1 MIVDRY
7 LRNKTVTIHNVQA
20 PWRVGAEWRGGLVGG
35 GHGQP
40 GAGAGAVT
48 RITRVRRELRVPECP
63 FPGCGPDCCHSAT
76 RNLLGWAWGKRKVRD
91 LTLTIVTNRS
101 LHAVLVDRPGPRLVE
116 LLAAALDGSG
126 PAIAPLDA
134 GLPQARLAALVEALA
149 PGSVE
154 GPDGV
159 TTARSGQEKG
169 VAEGTAVVVATS
181 GSTGVPKGV
190 ELSAA
195 ALLSSARASLARI
208 GARPGERWLCCLPAT
223 YIAGLQVLV
232 RALVS
237 GTDPVLADRAD
248 AQTVAACGCAH
259 VSLVPTQLRRLLDVD
274 IPISQDVPHPL
285 AGFRSVLL
293 GGAAA
298 PAGLLAAARAAGVP
312 VVTTYGMTETCGGC
326 VYDGVPLDGVQVR
339 IGDDESIWIGGPVLF
354 SGYVGG
360 PRAPGDGWL
369 RTGDLGRVDAAGRLV
384 VRGRADDVINT
395 GGALVVPGE
404 VAAVLQTC
412 PGVRDVAVL
421 GEPDPE
427 WGERVV
433 AVVAPADPA
442 DPPTLELLRLHVKQ
456 RLPRYAAPSRAVM
469 VDAVPTLPN
478 GKHDLAR
485 LRRELLRWEQIE
497 AESVTK

>member
-1 MIVDRY
+1 MWS
-7 LRNKTVTIHNVQA
+7 
-20 PWRVGAEWRGGLVGG
+20 PWVGAALG
-35 GHGQP
+35 
-40 GAGAGAVT
+40 
-48 RITRVRRELRVPECP
+48 
-63 FPGCGPDCCHSAT
+63 
-76 RNLLGWAWGKRKVRD
+76 RNKVRD

-101 LHAVLVDRPGPRLVE
+101 LRAVLVDRPGPRLLE

-126 PAIAPLDA
+126 PAIALVDA
-134 GLPQARLAALVEALA
+134 GLPRSRLDALVEALA

-159 TTARSGQEKG
+159 TTLRSGQEKG

-190 ELSAA
+190 ELSAG
-195 ALLSSARASLARI
+195 ALLHSARASLARI

-232 RALVS
+232 RSLVS
-237 GTDPVLADRAD
+237 GTDPVLAERAD
-248 AQTVAACGCAH
+248 AQTVATCGCAH
-259 VSLVPTQLRRLLDVD
+259 VSLVPTQLGRLLDID
-274 IPISQDVPHPL
+274 IPTTGGISSPL

-298 PAGLLAAARAAGVP
+298 PADLLDAARTARVP

-326 VYDGVPLDGVQVR
+326 VYDGIALDGVE
-339 IGDDESIWIGGPVLF
+339 IKIDDEDGRIWLAGPVLF
-354 SGYVGG
+354 SGYRGG
-360 PRAPGDGWL
+360 PRVPDDQWL
-369 RTGDLGRVDAAGRLV
+369 RTGDLGRMDSAGRLV

-404 VAAVLQTC
+404 VAAALQTC

-421 GEPDPE
+421 GQPDPE

-433 AVVAPADPA
+433 AVVVPDPA
-442 DPPTLELLRLHVKQ
+442 DPPTLELLRLHVKE
-456 RLPRYAAPSRAVM
+456 RLPRYAAPSRIVM
-469 VDAVPTLPN
+469 IDAVPMLPS

-485 LRRELLRWEQIE
+485 LRRELLRREQSE
-497 AESVTK
+497 AESVTY

>member
-1 MIVDRY
+1 MWS
-7 LRNKTVTIHNVQA
+7 
-20 PWRVGAEWRGGLVGG
+20 PWVGAALG
-35 GHGQP
+35 
-40 GAGAGAVT
+40 
-48 RITRVRRELRVPECP
+48 
-63 FPGCGPDCCHSAT
+63 
-76 RNLLGWAWGKRKVRD
+76 RNKVRD

-101 LHAVLVDRPGPRLVE
+101 LRAVLVDRPGPRLLE

-126 PAIAPLDA
+126 PAIALVDA
-134 GLPQARLAALVEALA
+134 GLPRSRLDALVEALA

-159 TTARSGQEKG
+159 TTLRSGQEKG

-190 ELSAA
+190 ELSAG
-195 ALLSSARASLARI
+195 ALLHSARASLARI

-232 RALVS
+232 RSLVS
-237 GTDPVLADRAD
+237 GTDPVLAERAD
-248 AQTVAACGCAH
+248 AQTVAASGCAH
-259 VSLVPTQLRRLLDVD
+259 VSLVPTQLRRLLDID
-274 IPISQDVPHPL
+274 IPTNRDISAPL

-298 PAGLLAAARAAGVP
+298 PAGLLDAARAARVP

-326 VYDGVPLDGVQVR
+326 VYDGIALDGVR
-339 IGDDESIWIGGPVLF
+339 IKIDDEDGRIWLAGPVLF
-354 SGYVGG
+354 SGYRGG
-360 PRAPGDGWL
+360 PRVPDDQWL
-369 RTGDLGRVDAAGRLV
+369 RTGDLGRMDSAGRLV

-404 VAAVLQTC
+404 VAAALQTC

-421 GEPDPE
+421 GQPDPE

-433 AVVAPADPA
+433 AVVVPDPA
-442 DPPTLELLRLHVKQ
+442 DPPTLELLRLHVKE
-456 RLPRYAAPSRAVM
+456 RLPRYAAPSRIVM
-469 VDAVPTLPN
+469 IDAVPMLPS

-485 LRRELLRWEQIE
+485 LRRELLRREQPE
-497 AESVTK
+497 AESVTY

>member
-1 MIVDRY
+1 MWS
-7 LRNKTVTIHNVQA
+7 
-20 PWRVGAEWRGGLVGG
+20 PWVGAALG
-35 GHGQP
+35 
-40 GAGAGAVT
+40 
-48 RITRVRRELRVPECP
+48 
-63 FPGCGPDCCHSAT
+63 
-76 RNLLGWAWGKRKVRD
+76 RNKVRD

-101 LHAVLVDRPGPRLVE
+101 LRAVLVDRPGPRLLE

-126 PAIAPLDA
+126 PAIAPVDA
-134 GLPQARLAALVEALA
+134 GLPRSRLDALVEALA

-159 TTARSGQEKG
+159 TTLRSGQEKG

-190 ELSAA
+190 ELSAG
-195 ALLSSARASLARI
+195 ALLHSARASLARI

-232 RALVS
+232 RSLVS
-237 GTDPVLADRAD
+237 GTDPVLAERAD
-248 AQTVAACGCAH
+248 AQTVAASGCAH
-259 VSLVPTQLRRLLDVD
+259 VSLVPTQLKRLLDID
-274 IPISQDVPHPL
+274 IPTNRDISAPL

-298 PAGLLAAARAAGVP
+298 PAGLLDAARAARVP

-326 VYDGVPLDGVQVR
+326 VYDGIALDGVR
-339 IGDDESIWIGGPVLF
+339 IKIDDEDGRIWLAGPVLF
-354 SGYVGG
+354 SGYRGG
-360 PRAPGDGWL
+360 PRVPDDQWL
-369 RTGDLGRVDAAGRLV
+369 RTGDLGRTDSAGRLV

-404 VAAVLQTC
+404 VAAALQTC

-421 GEPDPE
+421 GQPDPE

-433 AVVAPADPA
+433 AVVVPDPA
-442 DPPTLELLRLHVKQ
+442 DPPTLELLRLHVKE
-456 RLPRYAAPSRAVM
+456 RLPRYAAPSRIVM
-469 VDAVPTLPN
+469 IDAVPMLPS

-485 LRRELLRWEQIE
+485 LRRELLRREQSE
-497 AESVTK
+497 AESVTY